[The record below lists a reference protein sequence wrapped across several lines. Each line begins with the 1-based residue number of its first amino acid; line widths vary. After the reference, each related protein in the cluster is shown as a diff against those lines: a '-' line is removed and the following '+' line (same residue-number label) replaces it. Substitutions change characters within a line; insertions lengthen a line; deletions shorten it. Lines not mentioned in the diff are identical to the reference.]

1 MSNPRPN
8 KYLIVEFDWPK
19 VEKPEMYKAA
29 GNLHRAL
36 EEADWI
42 EEVFA
47 GFGGIG
53 AGKSSIWVF
62 KIAKYANLDELN
74 DSYNPDQNEVS
85 KAYSE
90 FFKMM
95 INVEEKIREEALFV

>member
-1 MSNPRPN
+1 MSNLRPN

-19 VEKPEMYKAA
+19 EEKPEMYKAA

-36 EEADWI
+36 EEAEWI
-42 EEVFA
+42 EEIFA

-53 AGKSSIWVF
+53 VGKSSIWVF
-62 KIAKYANLDELN
+62 KITKYANLDKLN
-74 DSYNPDQNEVS
+74 DSYNLDQNEVS

-95 INVEEKIREEALFV
+95 INERRLC